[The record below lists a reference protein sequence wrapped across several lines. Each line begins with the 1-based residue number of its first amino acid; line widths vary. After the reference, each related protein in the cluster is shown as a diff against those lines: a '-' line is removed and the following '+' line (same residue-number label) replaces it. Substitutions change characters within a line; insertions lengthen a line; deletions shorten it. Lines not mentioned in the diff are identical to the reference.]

1 MREVEIKARV
11 LAEELLRRNLELAGV
26 ALGGVI
32 FQHDEVFGWPD
43 VVVGRETGRL
53 ADGDSTAP
61 WLRIRTEIVDGA
73 TTHYWTFK
81 QSQGAH
87 LDKLEYELRIDD
99 VDAAKGMIA
108 ALGFVPY
115 SDVKKRRQQG
125 KVDDVTICVDAVEGL
140 GMFVELEKMT
150 KDDVPYEKIA
160 DELWAILERL
170 GVDRANEVTK
180 GYDVLQKELARDAA

>member
-1 MREVEIKARV
+1 M
-11 LAEELLRRNLELAGV
+11 RRNLALAGV

-115 SDVKKRRQQG
+115 SDVK
-125 KVDDVTICVDAVEGL
+125 ICVDAVEGL